1 MFSVVLNSFVH
12 RVPDKAQVIALAAE
26 NGCQLKRIRRSRN
39 WILMGE
45 EAQLHKLREQLSDA
59 PLLWMVTAIDKVL
72 PKPTVCLQQLL
83 QQTPSMTIA
92 QLVSESGCSLAEARI
107 AIDEFE
113 GL

>member
-1 MFSVVLNSFVH
+1 
-12 RVPDKAQVIALAAE
+12 
-26 NGCQLKRIRRSRN
+26 
-39 WILMGE
+39 
-45 EAQLHKLREQLSDA
+45 
-59 PLLWMVTAIDKVL
+59 MVTAIDKVL

-83 QQTPSMTIA
+83 QKTPSMTVA